1 MYINKLNKYKLK
13 LEDLIGGE
21 PNMNNKKLLGSG
33 TYGCIISP
41 PLKCHGDPERP
52 KQPNFKGLN
61 PAQIAVAKAQY
72 ISDIKAY
79 TSLYKNK
86 VSKLIDSKEANIEF
100 ADTRVLAALDPDNRY
115 FSYPIKNCNVEIDNL
130 YKDEV
135 GTYIDAIQECKA
147 DFNDEDYDLKLLYST
162 YSGKRISKLKL
173 NHSNVPVLL
182 TSLRNILEGVN
193 ILHTNNLVHLDLKS
207 DNVLVTKTGDVL
219 VPHIIDFG
227 IMINIPDFFSNRNSL
242 LNSYYIWP
250 IELKFLAN
258 NFLLVTSGVWMR
270 PQIES
275 YINPT
280 LQEYRNNL
288 HDYLLPY
295 GIPYH
300 NFLYKDN
307 VLDPVSGMRRD
318 TPLGSIYNN
327 DATLKDLISNLS
339 IPFLNSKIYEWKKS
353 LPKNPD
359 DLSKVKLDP
368 GTIQFDLYGKI
379 LKGVDIYS
387 IGILFLEIYARYV
400 GQVISTSV
408 NIFGKQYKLLDVDY
422 NKIELDPTFDPK
434 LIEYLNLLFDELT
447 VHYSEFCSNCIKLK
461 YMERLDAPTALSY
474 FTTHIIPRFA
484 ILSDPRFE
492 LLCKLRG
499 LIEETPILE

>member
-13 LEDLIGGE
+13 LEDLIGGK

-61 PAQIAVAKAQY
+61 PAQIATAKAQY
-72 ISDIKAY
+72 ISDLKAY

-86 VSKLIDSKEANIEF
+86 VSKLMDSKEANMEF

-135 GTYIDAIQECKA
+135 GNYIDAIGDCKA
-147 DFNDEDYDLKLLYST
+147 TFKDEDYDLKLLYSN
-162 YSGKRISKLKL
+162 YSGKRISNLKL
-173 NHSNVPVLL
+173 NHSNVSILL
-182 TSLRNILEGVN
+182 TSLANILEGVN
-193 ILHTNNLVHLDLKS
+193 ILHANNLVHLDLKS
-207 DNVLVTKTGDVL
+207 DNILVTKTGDVL

-227 IMINIPDFFSNRNSL
+227 IMIHIPDFFSNRNSL

-258 NFLLVTSGVWMR
+258 NFLLVTSGVWMKL
-270 PQIES
+270 QIES
-275 YINPT
+275 LINPT
-280 LQEYRNNL
+280 LQEYRNNIYN
-288 HDYLLPY
+288 YLIPY

-300 NFLYKDN
+300 NFFYQDN
-307 VLDPVSGMRRD
+307 VIDPITGMRRD
-318 TPLGSIYNN
+318 TPKGSIYDN
-327 DATLKDLISNLS
+327 DATLKDLISNMS
-339 IPFLNSKIYEWKKS
+339 IPFLDPKIYEWKKK
-353 LPKNPD
+353 LPKNQY

-368 GTIQFDLYGKI
+368 GTIEFDLYGRI

-387 IGILFLEIYARYV
+387 LGILFLETYARYV
-400 GQVISTSV
+400 GQVISISV
-408 NIFGKQYKLLDVDY
+408 NIFGKKYKLLGVDY
-422 NKIELDPTFDPK
+422 NKIELEATFDPK

-447 VHYSEFCSNCIKLK
+447 VHFSEFCSNFMKLK
-461 YMERLDAPTALSY
+461 YMERFDAPTALGHFKTY
-474 FTTHIIPRFA
+474 IIPRFA

-499 LIEETPILE
+499 MLY

>member
-52 KQPNFKGLN
+52 KQPNFNGLN
-61 PAQIAVAKAQY
+61 PVQIAAAKAQY
-72 ISDIKAY
+72 LSDLNAY
-79 TSLYKNK
+79 RSLYTNK
-86 VSKLIDSKEANIEF
+86 VSKLMDSNEANLEF
-100 ADTRVLAALDPDNRY
+100 AETRVLAGLDPDNRY

-130 YKDEV
+130 YKDDV
-135 GTYIDAIQECKA
+135 GTYIDAIDECKA
-147 DFNDEDYDLKLLYST
+147 TFKDEDYDLKLLYLN
-162 YSGKRISKLKL
+162 YSGKRINNLKL
-173 NHSNVPVLL
+173 NHSNVPILL
-182 TSLRNILEGVN
+182 TSLANILEGVN
-193 ILHTNNLVHLDLKS
+193 ILHANNLVHLDLKS
-207 DNVLVTKTGDVL
+207 DNILVTKTGDVL

-227 IMINIPDFFSNRNSL
+227 LMIHIPDFFTNRNSL

-258 NFLLVTSGVWMR
+258 NFLIVTSGVWMKL
-270 PQIES
+270 QIES
-275 YINPT
+275 FINPT

-288 HDYLLPY
+288 YNYLIPY

-300 NFLYKDN
+300 NFFYQDN
-307 VLDPVSGMRRD
+307 VVDPITGMRRD
-318 TPLGSIYNN
+318 TPIGSIYDNN
-327 DATLKDLISNLS
+327 ATLKDLISNMS
-339 IPFLNSKIYEWKKS
+339 IHFLDPRIYEWKKK

-359 DLSKVKLDP
+359 DLSRVKLNP
-368 GTIQFDLYGKI
+368 GTIEFDLYGKI
-379 LKGVDIYS
+379 LRGVDIYS
-387 IGILFLEIYARYV
+387 IGILFLETYGRYV

-408 NIFGKQYKLLDVDY
+408 NIFGRQYKLLDVDY
-422 NKIELDPTFDPK
+422 NKIELEATFDPK

-447 VHYSEFCSNCIKLK
+447 VHYSEFCSNCMKLK
-461 YMERLDAPTALSY
+461 YMERFDAPTALGHFKTY
-474 FTTHIIPRFA
+474 VIPRFA

-499 LIEETPILE
+499 MLY